1 MVEQDVEVT
10 SEKVEDL
17 LRGEALEEAVSLIA
31 SIHPA
36 DQAELFT
43 RLEPDLRPSFLA
55 LLSAEGQ
62 AHLLEH
68 LEPEERQEVVE
79 DMPRASLA
87 RVLDRID
94 NDVAAD
100 ILRGLAPSEAAR
112 VISTMT
118 TAGDVAP
125 LLEHADESAGGLM
138 TRGFVALHGDM
149 TAQDAINYMRLLRPN
164 VEEAYYLYVMD
175 AANHLEGVV
184 SLRELVVA
192 APDTPLRKV
201 MESDVIAVGPEK
213 DQEEVARLV
222 QHYRLRALPVVDE
235 ERHLLGITTMDD
247 AMDVVAEEA
256 TEDMYRMAGVGV
268 DERAFSPLRESA
280 ARRIPWLAFNMV
292 WAFAGAAIISVFQGT
307 IDKIASVVIFMPM
320 IAGQGG
326 NAGIQTATIVIRSM
340 ALGEVQVGDVAR
352 LLAKEWTMGVIKGVI
367 FGLALGLVAWAW
379 KDNATLG
386 MVAGLALFLNM
397 LVAATGGVLIPI
409 TMRRLGLDP
418 ATIAGVFDTML
429 TDFMGFLIYLGLAT
443 LLVTQLT

>member
-1 MVEQDVEVT
+1 MPEQDVEVT
-10 SEKVEDL
+10 DEIVEDL
-17 LRGEALEEAVSLIA
+17 LRGGALEEAVELIA

-55 LLSAEGQ
+55 LLTAEGQ

-79 DMPRASLA
+79 EMPRASLA

-100 ILRGLAPSEAAR
+100 ILRGLPPSEAAR

-192 APDTPLRKV
+192 APDTPLRRV
-201 MESDVIAVGPEK
+201 METDVISVGPET

-247 AMDVVAEEA
+247 ALDVVSEEA

-268 DERAFSPLRESA
+268 DERAFSPLLESA
-280 ARRIPWLAFNMV
+280 KRRLPWLAFNMA
-292 WAFAGAAIISVFQGT
+292 WAFLAVAVVNYFEPTIAKLSVL
-307 IDKIASVVIFMPM
+307 AVFMPM
-320 IAGQGG
+320 IAGQGN
-326 NAGIQTATIVIRSM
+326 NAGVQTSTIVVRSM
-340 ALGEVQVGDVAR
+340 ALGEVHLRDIFR
-352 LLAKEWTMGVIKGVI
+352 LVRKEVLMGMIKGVT
-367 FGLALGLVAWAW
+367 FGTILGLVAWLW

-386 MVAGLALFLNM
+386 FIAGVSLFLNM
-397 LVAATGGVLIPI
+397 IVAGLGGVLLPM
-409 TMRRLGLDP
+409 TFRRLGMDP
-418 ATIAGVFDTML
+418 ATVAGV
-429 TDFMGFLIYLGLAT
+429 LIRC
-443 LLVTQLT
+443 

>member
-1 MVEQDVEVT
+1 MPEQDVEVT
-10 SEKVEDL
+10 DETVEGL
-17 LRGEALEEAVSLIA
+17 LRGGALEEAVELIA

-55 LLSAEGQ
+55 LLTAEGQ

-79 DMPRASLA
+79 EMPRASLA

-100 ILRGLAPSEAAR
+100 ILRELPPSEAAR

-192 APDTPLRKV
+192 APDTPLRQV
-201 MESDVIAVGPEK
+201 MESDVIAVGPET

-256 TEDMYRMAGVGV
+256 TEDMYRMAGLPT
-268 DERAFSPLRESA
+268 EESVYDPVVVS
-280 ARRIPWLAFNMV
+280 ARRRLPWLVFNLGGAFV
-292 WAFAGAAIISVFQGT
+292 AAGVVSSFVDT
-307 IDKIASVVIFMPM
+307 IEDVVALAVFMP
-320 IAGQGG
+320 IVAGQGG
-326 NAGIQTATIVIRSM
+326 NAGIQTITLVVRQM
-340 ALGEVQVGDVAR
+340 ALGEVAPRHAWRVLNKELAVG
-352 LLAKEWTMGVIKGVI
+352 LLKGVI
-367 FGLALGLVAWAW
+367 MGLIVGTIAWLWWENAWLGLVV
-379 KDNATLG
+379 G
-386 MVAGLALFLNM
+386 VAMLLNM
-397 LVAATGGVLIPI
+397 LVAGFWGAVIPLGL
-409 TMRRLGLDP
+409 RRLRLDP
-418 ATIAGVFDTML
+418 AIASGIFL
-429 TDFMGFLIYLGLAT
+429 TTFTDVMGFLILLGLAT
-443 LLVTQLT
+443 LMIDQLT